1 MIKEQVTM
9 QLGLIVQTEALQ
21 ERWRLSIRLGVLCSL
36 DVCSSMLLAPSLRSV
51 CGSDLRP
58 RIFDGSGPS
67 VLLS

>member
-1 MIKEQVTM
+1 MAP
-9 QLGLIVQTEALQ
+9 G
-21 ERWRLSIRLGVLCSL
+21 IRLGVLCSL

-67 VLLS
+67 MLLS